1 MRTET
6 MYHLTEE
13 QLCQALVCP
22 EFGAVP
28 SGADFLS
35 QEDLIQEHL
44 IQEHL
49 SQCSQCTNELGSLRT
64 ALAGFRDASKGLA
77 AAHFSPRLEVRGHG
91 LLHGMR
97 ASMLAWPLSLAAAG
111 VLCAA
116 SVFVL
121 HRPAVQSRSE
131 VTAAARQT
139 VSPESDESLLDGI
152 NNDLSAPVPPSLEP
166 LAVSAAEG
174 SGRSN

>member
-35 QEDLIQEHL
+35 QEHLIQEHL

-49 SQCSQCTNELGSLRT
+49 SQCSPVHERT
-64 ALAGFRDASKGLA
+64 WVAAHCVGWVPRCVERPCGGAFFAPPGGTGAWFAARDAGFHVGLA
-77 AAHFSPRLEVRGHG
+77 FVFGGSWGAVRGERLRAASSPQCSREVR
-91 LLHGMR
+91 
-97 ASMLAWPLSLAAAG
+97 
-111 VLCAA
+111 
-116 SVFVL
+116 
-121 HRPAVQSRSE
+121 
-131 VTAAARQT
+131 
-139 VSPESDESLLDGI
+139 
-152 NNDLSAPVPPSLEP
+152 
-166 LAVSAAEG
+166 
-174 SGRSN
+174 